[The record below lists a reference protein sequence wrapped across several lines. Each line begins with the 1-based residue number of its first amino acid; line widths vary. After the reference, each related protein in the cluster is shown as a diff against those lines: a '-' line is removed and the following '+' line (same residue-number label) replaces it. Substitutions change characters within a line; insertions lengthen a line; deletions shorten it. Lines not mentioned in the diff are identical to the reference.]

1 MPKFIEREVGKIVHR
16 QKVKTFGDK
25 VKEFLEGLAGFIVI
39 MVIIGLFI
47 GG

>member
-1 MPKFIEREVGKIVHR
+1 MPKIIEREVGKIVHR

-25 VKEFLEGLAGFIVI
+25 VKEFLEGLAGFIII
-39 MVIIGLFI
+39 MAIIGVFI